1 MTARIRR
8 ARRAAG
14 LGLATGAALTAAL
27 LAVTSAGAGTAGG
40 KREVIAQASS
50 NGLRAKVTALKVDR
64 PNGEPP
70 TATVRLAAFERSGG
84 EWKRLGRALAVG
96 EKASWFWR
104 VVTRPYGVRK
114 LVLARVGGSAYPD
127 RIGLRL
133 LVSPSIGPSGTFW
146 FTVQDGKLVAV
157 DV

>member
-14 LGLATGAALTAAL
+14 LGLATGAALAAAL
-27 LAVTSAGAGTAGG
+27 LAVTGAGAGTAGG
-40 KREVIAQASS
+40 ERKVIGQASS
-50 NGLRAKVTALKVDR
+50 NGFRAKVTALKVDQ

-84 EWKRLGRALAVG
+84 EWKRLGRALRVG

-104 VVTRPYGVRK
+104 VVTRRYGVRK

-133 LVSPSIGPSGTFW
+133 LISPSIGPSGTFW
-146 FTVQDGKLVAV
+146 FTVRDGRLVAV